1 MLTVNWDKFNYYVD
15 VQVKDDLSEE
25 TITYKKLVW
34 TKTKAEIDRWL
45 IFANNALS
53 NENNKHTQQLDDIN
67 NNINLW
73 QWLVDEANN
82 LIE

>member
-1 MLTVNWDKFNYYVD
+1 MLTVNWDKFNYYID